1 MAVVQPR
8 QLARELA
15 LITLGQISNKAALQT
30 DMPMEDLMA
39 AAVRVLIHEAQN
51 LLATASQELSNGN
64 DRLLHSEINANK
76 DSSSGTMVAES
87 IVLTQTAI
95 NRVAMALELPEI
107 VQIAGQEATRSY
119 ALEISRAVRHYRDT
133 IDSLLNEAMVDWQ
146 LGRLPRIDQD
156 ILRIAIAEIKYLGQ
170 PRQVAIN
177 QAVELAKRYS
187 DEEGKRLINGVLRKT
202 VEAMDKG
209 TTVPEIGPV
218 SRSST
223 AQ

>member
-15 LITLGQISNKAALQT
+15 LITLGQLSNRAIQQT
-30 DMPMEDLMA
+30 DLPMDDLLA
-39 AAVRVLIHEAQN
+39 AAVRVLVHEAQN

-76 DSSSGTMVAES
+76 DSSSRTLIEES
-87 IVLTQTAI
+87 ITLTQSAI

-107 VQIAGQEATRSY
+107 IQMAGQEATRSY
-119 ALEISRAVRHYRDT
+119 ALEISRAVRNHRDQ
-133 IDSLLNEAMVDWQ
+133 IDQLLNDAMVDWQ
-146 LGRLPRIDQD
+146 LSRLPRIDQD
-156 ILRIAIAEIKYLGQ
+156 ILRIAIAELKYLGQ

-187 DEEGKRLINGVLRKT
+187 DEEGKRLLNGVLRRAVDSIDRVT
-202 VEAMDKG
+202 GVEPSPA
-209 TTVPEIGPV
+209 PNQ
-218 SRSST
+218 